1 MFCFGY
7 NVIENRGRMIRSV
20 LMEKKERFQRSWVL
34 REVAVMLINAIV
46 VMSFVGVFVGKC
58 YYFSKYSHKR

>member
-1 MFCFGY
+1 MKTEVGLSDPY
-7 NVIENRGRMIRSV
+7 LWKM
-20 LMEKKERFQRSWVL
+20 KECFQRSWVL